1 MQTQAD
7 PMGRHSAVP
16 AQVPT
21 QAGNV
26 ALAQVGSGSKLVEV
40 ELLVAVE
47 LVVEV
52 LVVPARLVEVVVA
65 PTMVVDVVQP
75 AMGATSWLPPGRAT
89 APGPGRSPALST
101 VLLPDAGM
109 QKTLTSVAA
118 CVAPSPMHTP
128 AGEPFSVIV
137 RAGP

>member
-1 MQTQAD
+1 
-7 PMGRHSAVP
+7 
-16 AQVPT
+16 
-21 QAGNV
+21 V
-26 ALAQVGSGSKLVEV
+26 ALAQVGRGSRLVDV
-40 ELLVAVE
+40 VVATA
-47 LVVEV
+47 V
-52 LVVPARLVEVVVA
+52 LVVLLAKLVEVVV
-65 PTMVVDVVQP
+65 PPPILVEVVVPPPMVVDVVQP
-75 AMGATSWLPPGRAT
+75 AMGARSWLPPGRAT

-101 VLLPDAGM
+101 VPLPDAGM

>member
-1 MQTQAD
+1 VDVVVAT
-7 PMGRHSAVP
+7 AV
-16 AQVPT
+16 
-21 QAGNV
+21 
-26 ALAQVGSGSKLVEV
+26 
-40 ELLVAVE
+40 
-47 LVVEV
+47 
-52 LVVPARLVEVVVA
+52 LVEVVV
-65 PTMVVDVVQP
+65 PPPILVEVVVPPPMVVDVVQP
-75 AMGATSWLPPGRAT
+75 AMGARSWLPPGRAT

-101 VLLPDAGM
+101 VPLPDAGM